1 MENKDDI
8 KKYFDEK
15 QYITAIVGANESIE
29 TAIDNSDKVS
39 TLISLL
45 TDDAHKHIKEEALIT
60 LKKEKGG
67 YLLLAAIEKVKEV
80 NKKRILIAACWESE
94 IDFTEH
100 LSFFVSLLSSDDYF
114 VFLEALTVIENMEG
128 TFNKKDLAD
137 SIEKIKTYKK
147 NITSEQIVLLN
158 DLEHRLTEKL
168 ATL

>member
-137 SIEKIKTYKK
+137 SIGKIKTYKR
-147 NITSEQIVLLN
+147 NITSEQVVLLN

-168 ATL
+168 ATS